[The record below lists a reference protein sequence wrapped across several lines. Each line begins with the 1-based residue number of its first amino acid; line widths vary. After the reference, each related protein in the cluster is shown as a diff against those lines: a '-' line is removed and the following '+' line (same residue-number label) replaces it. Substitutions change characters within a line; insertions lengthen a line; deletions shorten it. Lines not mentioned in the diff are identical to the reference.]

1 MVVVARR
8 RGTSALGLGAHL
20 RHSPQLGASTTTQPS
35 SIEEEGLFAPAC
47 ERRGVTR
54 LRVRART
61 HRRRGVLGPGIHL
74 SKDRRVSQVR
84 G

>member
-35 SIEEEGLFAPAC
+35 SIEEEGSRLPASD
-47 ERRGVTR
+47 
-54 LRVRART
+54 AA
-61 HRRRGVLGPGIHL
+61 
-74 SKDRRVSQVR
+74 
-84 G
+84 